1 MGWSRER
8 RIGKPAYGYADM
20 LGQYIRLPKQ
30 IRPANRTEMI
40 PDLSPLLTIANVDP
54 TRPLDPDLLPVK
66 KGAHTKGRPGSTLAL
81 ATMAGHN
88 KNGIARGFNAQRSAT
103 AACTSVHNRHLQD

>member
-40 PDLSPLLTIANVDP
+40 PDLSSLLTIANVDCA
-54 TRPLDPDLLPVK
+54 RPLDPDLLAVK
-66 KGAHTKGRPGSTLAL
+66 KGAHAKG
-81 ATMAGHN
+81 
-88 KNGIARGFNAQRSAT
+88 
-103 AACTSVHNRHLQD
+103 